1 MSTLPQNHLS
11 LTNGDYLK
19 LAFGPHLAREILSFQ
34 EMVKAKVVDI
44 RKSMYGEV

>member
-19 LAFGPHLAREILSFQ
+19 LAFGARLVKETLNFEGI
-34 EMVKAKVVDI
+34 VKAKVVDI
-44 RKSMYGEV
+44 RKSTYREV